1 LTTGNKVRDPL
12 RKTLV
17 EIMQTPVKYP
27 NQQAAEEYDEPTLKL
42 AAELALEIEEAM
54 YSRFKDSK
62 DYADKARSIFFNLR
76 DPKNPELRSRIIN
89 GYLTPIEVVTLDSK

>member
-1 LTTGNKVRDPL
+1 MTTGNKVRDPL

-54 YSRFKDSK
+54 Y
-62 DYADKARSIFFNLR
+62 
-76 DPKNPELRSRIIN
+76 
-89 GYLTPIEVVTLDSK
+89 